1 MERFC
6 ILRNSDKD
14 PAGAFSAAITGYL
27 IRKGASAATVTDA
40 LETPEDAQALI
51 VLGGDGTMLRAA
63 RKLYGR
69 NLPMIGI
76 NLGSVGY
83 LTELPK
89 DEAQEALDAL
99 IADNFTIEKRMML
112 RGEVLRGG
120 KPVREGAALNDIVI
134 SRRGPLRVMRFEN
147 YVNDRPLNTFNAD
160 GIVVAS
166 PTGSTGYSL
175 SAGGPIVSPDA
186 SLLVVTP
193 IAAHAVGHHSVIL
206 SDSDVIS
213 IRIGP
218 DRVVASS
225 SAAVYFDGEDET
237 ELERGD
243 TVRVTRAEERTSLIR
258 LGQKSFLDILRQK
271 LQIQSI

>member
-1 MERFC
+1 MDRFC

-14 PAGAFSAAITGYL
+14 PDGEFSAAIAGYL
-27 IRKGASAATVTDA
+27 VRKGAGAVTVTDA
-40 LETPEDAQALI
+40 ESTPDGTQALI

-63 RKLYGR
+63 RKLYGK
-69 NLPMIGI
+69 NVPMIGI

-89 DEAQEALDAL
+89 DDAKDALDAL
-99 IADNFTIEKRMML
+99 LEDRFTIERRMML
-112 RGEVLRGG
+112 RGEVLRDGN
-120 KPVREGAALNDIVI
+120 PVFEGAALNDIVI

-147 YVNDRPLNTFNAD
+147 YVNERPLNTFNAD

-186 SLLVVTP
+186 SLLVLTP
-193 IAAHAVGHHSVIL
+193 IAAHAVGQHSVIL
-206 SDSDVIS
+206 SDSDTIE

-218 DRVVASS
+218 DRVTQSS

-237 ELERGD
+237 ELEQGD
-243 TVRVTRAEERTSLIR
+243 TVRVTKAEECAILIR

-271 LQIQSI
+271 LQMQ